1 MDFDLSAEQK
11 LVRNMVKD
19 FAVKEILPK
28 ASEIDKQHRY
38 PSEII
43 KRCAELNLMGMLVPE
58 EYGGA
63 GLDAISYAIT
73 IEELSRAS
81 ASVGVIVSVNNSLS
95 CFPINNFGTEE
106 QKKQF
111 LIPLAKGEK
120 LGAYALTEPSAG
132 SDPASM
138 KSTVSKEGNY
148 YILNGSKTF
157 ITNGAEADLFITY
170 ARLGEQEKRHKNVHA
185 FILDRN
191 TPGLKIGRPL
201 EKMGIHGSSTVELFF
216 DGCKIPEENLLGKPN
231 EGFKV
236 ALATLDEG
244 RIGIAAQSLG
254 IAQSAF
260 DAALKY
266 SKYRV
271 QGGRLISEYQAIQWK
286 LADMATEIDAARL
299 MVYRAADLKEK
310 GQKFTKEA
318 SMAKLFASELAVRA
332 ALEAMQIHGGYG
344 FMAEY
349 PVERI
354 LRDSKITTLYEGTSE
369 IQRLVIARELL
380 RADPG

>member
-1 MDFDLSAEQK
+1 MDFELTAEQK
-11 LVRNMVKD
+11 LVRNMVRE
-19 FAVKEILPK
+19 FAEKEITPK
-28 ASEIDKQHRY
+28 AAEIDKEHRF
-38 PSEII
+38 PHELI
-43 KRCAELNLMGMLVPE
+43 KRCSELNLMGMLVPE
-58 EYGGA
+58 EYDGA

-106 QKKQF
+106 QKKKY
-111 LIPLAKGEK
+111 LTPLARGEK

-138 KSTVSKEGNY
+138 KSTVTKEGDH
-148 YILNGSKTF
+148 YILKGSKTF

-185 FILDRN
+185 FILERD

-216 DGCKIPEENLLGKPN
+216 DGCRIPEENLLGKPN

-254 IAQSAF
+254 IAQAAF

-271 QGGRLISEYQAIQWK
+271 QGGKLISEYQAIQWK

-299 MVYRAADLKEK
+299 LVYRAADLKER
-310 GQKFTKEA
+310 GQKSTKEA

-332 ALEAMQIHGGYG
+332 ALEAVQIHGGYG
-344 FMAEY
+344 YMTEY

-380 RADPG
+380 ANDSP

>member
-1 MDFDLSAEQK
+1 MDFELSAEQK
-11 LVRNMVKD
+11 LVRNMVRD
-19 FAVKEILPK
+19 FAEKEILPK
-28 ASEIDKQHRY
+28 AAEIDKEHRY
-38 PSEII
+38 PDEII
-43 KRCAELNLMGMLVPE
+43 KLCAELNLMGMLVPP

-95 CFPINNFGTEE
+95 CFPINKFGTEE
-106 QKKQF
+106 QKKKY
-111 LIPLAKGEK
+111 LAPLARGEK

-138 KSTVSKEGNY
+138 KSTVTKEGDHY
-148 YILNGSKTF
+148 VLNGSKTF

-170 ARLGEQEKRHKNVHA
+170 ARMGELEKRHKNVQA
-185 FILDRN
+185 FILERDA
-191 TPGLKIGRPL
+191 PGLNIGRPL

-216 DGCKIPEENLLGKPN
+216 DGCRIPEANLLGKPD

-254 IAQSAF
+254 IAQAAF

-271 QGGRLISEYQAIQWK
+271 QGGKLISEYQAIQWK
-286 LADMATEIDAARL
+286 LADMAVEIDAARL
-299 MVYRAADLKEK
+299 LVYRAADLKEK

-332 ALEAMQIHGGYG
+332 ALEAIQIHGGYG

-380 RADPG
+380 REDAS

>member
-11 LVRNMVKD
+11 LVRNMVRD

-43 KRCAELNLMGMLVPE
+43 KRCAELSLMGMLVPE

-380 RADPG
+380 RADSG

>member
-1 MDFDLSAEQK
+1 MDFELTSEQK
-11 LVRNMVKD
+11 LVRSMVRD
-19 FAVKEILPK
+19 FAEKEIASK
-28 ASEIDKQHRY
+28 ASAIDKEHRY

-43 KRCAELNLMGMLVPE
+43 KRCAELNLMGMLVPP

-63 GLDAISYAIT
+63 GLDAISYAMT

-95 CFPINNFGTEE
+95 CFPINTFGTQE
-106 QKKQF
+106 QKKKY
-111 LIPLAKGEK
+111 LTPLARGEK

-138 KSTVSKEGNY
+138 RSTVSKEGDH
-148 YILNGSKTF
+148 YILNGGKTF
-157 ITNGAEADLFITY
+157 ITNGSEADLFITY
-170 ARLGEQEKRHKNVHA
+170 ARLGEQDARHKNIQA
-185 FILDRN
+185 FILERDSQ
-191 TPGLKIGRPL
+191 GLRISSPM
-201 EKMGIHGSSTVELFF
+201 EKMGIHGSSTVQLFF
-216 DGCKIPEENLLGKPN
+216 DDCEIPEENLLGKPN

-254 IAQSAF
+254 IAQAAF

-266 SKYRV
+266 SRTREQFGKP
-271 QGGRLISEYQAIQWK
+271 ISEHEAIQWK
-286 LADMATEIDAARL
+286 LADMATRIDAARL
-299 MVYRAADLKEK
+299 LVYRAAFLKDQGK
-310 GQKFTKEA
+310 KFSKEA
-318 SMAKLFASELAVRA
+318 SMAKLYASELAVEC
-332 ALEAMQIHGGYG
+332 ALEAIQIHGGYG
-344 FMAEY
+344 YMSEY
-349 PVERI
+349 PVERY

-380 RADPG
+380 KAE

>member
-1 MDFDLSAEQK
+1 MDFELTAEQK
-11 LVRNMVKD
+11 LVRNMVRE
-19 FAVKEILPK
+19 FAEKEIVPK
-28 ASEIDKQHRY
+28 AAAIDREHRY

-43 KRCAELNLMGMLVPE
+43 KRCAELNLMGMLVPQ

-63 GLDAISYAIT
+63 DLDAISYAIT
-73 IEELSRAS
+73 IEELSWAS

-95 CFPINNFGTEE
+95 CFPINTFGTEE
-106 QKKQF
+106 QKKKY
-111 LIPLAKGEK
+111 LTPLARGEK

-138 KSTVSKEGNY
+138 KSTVTKEGDH
-148 YILNGSKTF
+148 YILNGGKTF

-170 ARLGEQEKRHKNVHA
+170 ARLGEQEKRHKNIHA
-185 FILDRN
+185 FILERN
-191 TPGLKIGRPL
+191 TPGLKIGSPL
-201 EKMGIHGSSTVELFF
+201 EKMGIHGSSTVQLFF
-216 DGCKIPEENLLGKPN
+216 DGCKIPEENLLGAPN

-244 RIGIAAQSLG
+244 RIGISAQSLG
-254 IAQSAF
+254 IAQAAF

-266 SKYRV
+266 SKYRE
-271 QGGRLISEYQAIQWK
+271 QFGKQISEYQAIQWK

-299 MVYRAADLKEK
+299 LVYRAADLKEK
-310 GQKFTKEA
+310 KRKFSKEA

-332 ALEAMQIHGGYG
+332 ALEAVQIHGGYG
-344 FMAEY
+344 FMSEY
-349 PVERI
+349 PVERY

-380 RADPG
+380 RADAS

>member
-1 MDFDLSAEQK
+1 MDFELTAEQK
-11 LVRNMVKD
+11 LVRNMVRE
-19 FAVKEILPK
+19 FAEKEITPK
-28 ASEIDKQHRY
+28 AAEIDKEHRF
-38 PSEII
+38 PREII
-43 KRCAELNLMGMLVPE
+43 KRCAELSLMGMLVPQ

-95 CFPINNFGTEE
+95 CFPLNNFGTEE
-106 QKKQF
+106 QKKRY
-111 LIPLAKGEK
+111 LIPLARGEK

-138 KSTVSKEGNY
+138 KSTVTKEEDY
-148 YILNGSKTF
+148 YILKGSKTF

-170 ARLGEQEKRHKNVHA
+170 ARLGEPEKRHKNVHA
-185 FILDRN
+185 FILERN

-216 DGCKIPEENLLGKPN
+216 DGCRIPEENLLGKPN
-231 EGFKV
+231 EGFKI

-254 IAQSAF
+254 IAQAAF

-271 QGGRLISEYQAIQWK
+271 QGGKLISEYQAIQWK

-299 MVYRAADLKEK
+299 LVYRAADLKEK
-310 GQKFTKEA
+310 GQNFTKEA

-344 FMAEY
+344 YMSEY

-380 RADPG
+380 RAAGY

>member
-1 MDFDLSAEQK
+1 MDFELSAEQK
-11 LVRNMVKD
+11 LVHNMVRE
-19 FAVKEILPK
+19 FAEKEILPK
-28 ASEIDKQHRY
+28 TAEIDKEHRY

-43 KRCAELNLMGMLVPE
+43 KRCAELNLMGMLVPP

-95 CFPINNFGTEE
+95 CFPINNFGTEG
-106 QKKQF
+106 QKKKY
-111 LIPLAKGEK
+111 LTPLAKGEK

-138 KSTVSKEGNY
+138 KSTVTKENGY
-148 YILNGSKTF
+148 YNLNGSKTF

-185 FILDRN
+185 FILERD

-271 QGGRLISEYQAIQWK
+271 QGGKLISEYQAIQWK

-299 MVYRAADLKEK
+299 LVYRAADLKERR
-310 GQKFTKEA
+310 QKFTKEA

-332 ALEAMQIHGGYG
+332 ALEAIQIHGGYG

-380 RADPG
+380 RADAS